1 MPTRQIVWRYAS
13 YAFMLSVL
21 IRTNN
26 GENVLLDV
34 LRPLVSAAAEGVVRD
49 VCFFDLGSTDGTQAI
64 ADAAGAMM
72 ITAPDDADCR
82 TRAALEAAPRA
93 DWVLLLDQITVLV
106 PGWLPEV
113 ISFVER
119 QERVKSRKAM
129 MSAVFRPEHEQES
142 GSADLRRL
150 ASVLM
155 ANRLLSTAKL
165 SQGVLVRR
173 ADLLSDASARF
184 DWSAADPAI
193 RLRPLLRLRSRS
205 HLAQPMEHSG
215 DAQQAVSQASGLTR
229 AAL

>member
-1 MPTRQIVWRYAS
+1 
-13 YAFMLSVL
+13 MLSVL

-26 GENVLLDV
+26 GEDVLLDV

-49 VCFFDLGSTDGTQAI
+49 VCFFDLGSTDGTHTI

-72 ITAPDDADCR
+72 ITAPDDANHR
-82 TRAALEAAPRA
+82 TSAALDAAPRA
-93 DWVLLLDQITVLV
+93 DWILLLDQTTVLV
-106 PGWLPEV
+106 PGWLPEA

-119 QERVKSRKAM
+119 QERVKSRKALL
-129 MSAVFRPEHEQES
+129 SAVFRPEHEPES
-142 GSADLRRL
+142 GSADLRRRVG
-150 ASVLM
+150 VLM

-173 ADLLSDASARF
+173 AELAGDAGARF

-205 HLAQPMEHSG
+205 HLAQPTERS
-215 DAQQAVSQASGLTR
+215 DNAQQAVSEASGLTR